1 MYLVNILMMI
11 FWMVIFMS
19 KNMGNRPPDYYTKCG
34 ISKKEIIKLVQLSD
48 TQEIKYI
55 VTSNIHQTEYYLYEN
70 VNGEW
75 KKTKKQ
81 DTPMFS
87 KVEKY
92 MNDWKKKLES
102 MSEEE

>member
-1 MYLVNILMMI
+1 
-11 FWMVIFMS
+11 
-19 KNMGNRPPDYYTKCG
+19 MGNRPPDYYTKCG

-102 MSEEE
+102 MSEKE